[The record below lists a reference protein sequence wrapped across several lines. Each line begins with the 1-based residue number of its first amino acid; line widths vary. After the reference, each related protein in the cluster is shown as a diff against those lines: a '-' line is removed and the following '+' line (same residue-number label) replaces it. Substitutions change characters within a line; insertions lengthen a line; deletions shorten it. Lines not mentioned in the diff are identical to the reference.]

1 MNQFLQNIFP
11 NDPRESGVGLIGFSF
26 VLQNAD
32 WFDMPTGRNPF
43 HHFVDVV
50 SPGQKKATLNPAMNQ
65 SAMNHAQDMG

>member
-11 NDPRESGVGLIGFSF
+11 NDPQESGVGLGFSF

-32 WFDMPTGRNPF
+32 WFDMPTGRN
-43 HHFVDVV
+43 HFVDVV
-50 SPGQKKATLNPAMNQ
+50 SPGQKKATLKPATNQ